1 MLIAFPNSFDLHA
14 TNWIWVLHI
23 SFSSKFNNICKIYY
37 CNAVTFCIH
46 HHHITNT
53 FFMKNKIF
61 IFMACMY
68 HCIAKNDWLC
78 SIYSPLGCYI
88 PKLFFCYL
96 EKLSMHVLPNL
107 ANKVLRVL
115 CACSHVSYIIV
126 FQKHTYEKWA
136 WHFTSHCQG
145 NGISELVPVIVCIP
159 EKGYSLKNM

>member
-1 MLIAFPNSFDLHA
+1 MLLIEFG
-14 TNWIWVLHI
+14 
-23 SFSSKFNNICKIYY
+23 
-37 CNAVTFCIH
+37 FCISLFH
-46 HHHITNT
+46 QNLIIFANILQCSNFLHTSSSY
-53 FFMKNKIF
+53 NKYIF
-61 IFMACMY
+61 HEKQDFYIYGMY
-68 HCIAKNDWLC
+68 VSLYCKNDWLC

-88 PKLFFCYL
+88 PKLFFCNL